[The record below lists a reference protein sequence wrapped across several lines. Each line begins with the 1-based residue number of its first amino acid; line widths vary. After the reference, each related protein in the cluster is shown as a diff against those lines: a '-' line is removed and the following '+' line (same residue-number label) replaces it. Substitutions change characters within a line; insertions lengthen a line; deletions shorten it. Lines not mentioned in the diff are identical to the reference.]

1 MKIRFLWLL
10 IPAILLT
17 ILIGCKLSAAKGNQ
31 EGSQEEVTLEDKEGE
46 VVQEDSKSLGMKIVI
61 DPGHGGFD
69 PGKVNADGVI
79 EKDINLQVALKLKE
93 ELEAQ
98 GIEVIMTRDSD
109 KGMYAETSKS
119 KKTEDLKNRC
129 ALIEQTAPVCTISI
143 HQNSFPDE
151 SVYGPQVF
159 YYHTSEESA
168 QLAQIVQDSL
178 NQNLVIE
185 KPREIKNNESYYMLK
200 KSSST
205 TIIVECGFLSNPTEA
220 QKLSGEEYQGQIAE
234 AIRIGVMEY
243 LVPLLSEKE
252 TTPQSSPEENPE
264 AL

>member
-1 MKIRFLWLL
+1 MKKRIWLIIPLILL
-10 IPAILLT
+10 IT
-17 ILIGCKLSAAKGNQ
+17 FTVWKAAANKK
-31 EGSQEEVTLEDKEGE
+31 EEVTLKESQNE
-46 VVQEDSKSLGMKIVI
+46 EQEAESQEEQKEEPKSLGMKIVL

-69 PGKVNADGVI
+69 PGKVNTDGMI
-79 EKDINLQVALKLKE
+79 EKDINLQIALKLKE

-109 KGMYAETSKS
+109 KGLYAETSKS

-129 ALIEQTAPVCTISI
+129 TLIEQTAPVCTISI

-168 QLAQIVQDSL
+168 QLAQIVQNSL
-178 NQNLVIE
+178 NQNLAIE

-200 KSSST
+200 KSPST

-234 AIRIGVMEY
+234 AIRLGVMEY
-243 LVPLLSEKE
+243 VTSMM
-252 TTPQSSPEENPE
+252 PEGES
-264 AL
+264 ALQKQG